1 MNAPLTPEQQALID
15 NTITLDD
22 KYTLERGRAFMTG
35 TQALIR
41 LMMLQRQADEKAGLN
56 TAGFISGYRGSPLGN
71 VDLTAAK
78 AKKHLS
84 KYHVKFHP
92 GVNEDLAA
100 TSVWGTQ
107 QVNMFPGAKYD
118 GVFAMWYG
126 KGPGVDRCGD
136 VFKHANLA
144 GTSKHGG
151 VLVVAGDDHAAKSS
165 TAAHQSEH
173 ILKACG
179 IPVLYPSTVQEYL
192 DYGLHGIAL
201 SRYTGLWVSMKCVT
215 DIVESG
221 AVVDI
226 DPDRV
231 KPIIPTEFVL
241 PADGVNI
248 RTPDPVL
255 AQETRMNNY
264 KWYAALAYAR
274 ANKLNQII
282 WDSPDAKIGIITAGK
297 SYLDTR
303 QALADLGI
311 DEQVAKEIGIRLYKI
326 GMTWPL
332 ESEGVRD
339 FATGLEEILVVEEK
353 RQILEYA
360 LKEELYNWEDS
371 VRPRVVGKFDDSGEW
386 SNLHGSG
393 HGEWLLPATYEL
405 SPAQIARAIASRIT
419 RYFAGHP
426 VEQRVQQRVAYLEA
440 KEQML
445 NTVGKPDANKDR
457 VPHFCSGCPHNTST
471 KVPEGSRALAGIG
484 CHYMVTW
491 MDRETSTF
499 THMGGEGVTWV
510 GAAPFTNEKH
520 VFCNLGDGTYYHSG
534 LLAIRAA
541 ISGDVN
547 ITYKILFND
556 AVAMT
561 GGQEFDGP
569 LDPGMISRQIAAEGV
584 HPIIVVTDEPEKY
597 PAGYPW
603 APGVT
608 VRHRSE
614 LDAVQRELRECKGVS
629 AMIYDQTCA
638 SEKRRR
644 RKKIDKNGVPA
655 FPDPAKRAVINEA
668 VCEGCG
674 DCSVQS
680 NCLSVEPLETEL
692 GRKRQINQS
701 SCNKDFSC
709 VTGFCPSF
717 VTVEGGKL
725 KKPAKTK
732 IEPGN
737 ALDVTRLPY
746 PALPKTE
753 VPFGVL
759 VTGVGGTGVI
769 TIGQIMAMAAHLQGK
784 ACSVLDMT
792 GLAQKGGAVMS
803 HVRLADKAEDI
814 QSTRVGTGMADLV
827 IGCDLIVTAGKD
839 ALSRMG
845 EGRTFAAINANG
857 TPTSTFIKNPNWQF
871 PGESAEHDI
880 RKACGADRVDMID
893 AASIAT
899 ALMGD
904 NIATN
909 MFILGYAWQKGWV
922 PLELAALTRAIELNA
937 VSIDFNKQAFNWG
950 RLAAHDVVAV
960 KRLITPAQI
969 VELKRAPNL
978 EDTINHRI
986 AFLTDYQNV
995 SYAQQYANFVA
1006 QVKAAETAVADGKP
1020 LRLTEAV
1027 AKYLFK
1033 LMAYK
1038 DEYEVARLYTNG
1050 KFQKKIADMFE
1061 GDYAINFH
1069 LAPPLFAKRDQQGHL
1084 IKQQFGPWM
1093 MKAFGI
1099 LASMK
1104 SLRGSALDIFGYT
1117 EERRMERALPVE
1129 YKQTISKL
1137 LPQLNADNLAKAVAI
1152 ASIPEDIRG
1161 YGHVKERH
1169 LVAAKNKE
1177 ATLIAEFNTAKAPQK
1192 VA

>member
-231 KPIIPTEFVL
+231 KPILPTEFVL

-332 ESEGVRD
+332 ESEGVRE

-471 KVPEGSRALAGIG
+471 KVPAGSRALAGIG

-541 ISGDVN
+541 VSGDVN

-584 HPIIVVTDEPEKY
+584 NPIIVVTDEPEKY

-644 RKKIDKNGVPA
+644 RKKIDKNGKPG

-737 ALDVTRLPY
+737 ALDVNALPY

-803 HVRLADKAEDI
+803 HVRLADKVEDI

-871 PGESAEHDI
+871 PGESAEQDI

-909 MFILGYAWQKGWV
+909 MFILGYAWQKAWV

-950 RLAAHDVVAV
+950 RLAAHDLIAV
-960 KRLITPAQI
+960 KRLITPAQV
-969 VELKRAPNL
+969 VELKRAPTL

-995 SYAQQYANFVA
+995 SYAQQYADFVE
-1006 QVKAAETAVADGKP
+1006 QVKAAETNVANGKP

-1069 LAPPLFAKRDQQGHL
+1069 LAPPLFAKKDQQGHL

-1093 MKAFGI
+1093 MKAFGV

-1137 LPQLNADNLAKAVAI
+1137 LPLLTADNVAKAVAV
-1152 ASIPEDIRG
+1152 ACIPEDIRG

-1177 ATLIAEFNTAKAPQK
+1177 ANLIAEFNTAKAPQK